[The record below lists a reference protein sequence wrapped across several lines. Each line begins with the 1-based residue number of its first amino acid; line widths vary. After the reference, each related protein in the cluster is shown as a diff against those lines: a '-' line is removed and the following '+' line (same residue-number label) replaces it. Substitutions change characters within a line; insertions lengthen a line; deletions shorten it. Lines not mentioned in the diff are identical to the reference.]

1 MRGLVA
7 RDVACLAVIGG
18 KGDVFEQRKL
28 AERPW
33 DLERARDALV
43 ADGCAGSPPIS
54 LPAKRI
60 EPAVGDRLPAI
71 RLNVVLLPEPLGPMR
86 PRISPSRTSKDT

>member
-43 ADGCAGSPPIS
+43 ADGVRGQPADFLAREADRARGWRQVARDQIERRALAG
-54 LPAKRI
+54 
-60 EPAVGDRLPAI
+60 AV
-71 RLNVVLLPEPLGPMR
+71 GPMR